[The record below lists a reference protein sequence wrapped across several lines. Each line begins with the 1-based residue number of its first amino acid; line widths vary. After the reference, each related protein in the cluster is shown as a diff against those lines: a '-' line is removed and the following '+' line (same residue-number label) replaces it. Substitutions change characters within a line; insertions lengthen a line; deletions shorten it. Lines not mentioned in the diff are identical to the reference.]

1 MTDYTLDTNILILL
15 NRHYPRDIFP
25 GPWTELEAL
34 IDARH
39 ACICREVLDELARG
53 GDQLHSWAKNETGFV
68 CEITAEEIPIV
79 DAISTAHP
87 GWVQGTANAAD
98 PWLIAHAAASGR
110 TIVTEERRAGDNV
123 QDHNQKIPN
132 VATEQQVDTIN
143 FFALARAE
151 GWQFSSNV

>member
-1 MTDYTLDTNILILL
+1 M
-15 NRHYPRDIFP
+15 
-25 GPWTELEAL
+25 
-34 IDARH
+34 
-39 ACICREVLDELARG
+39 
-53 GDQLHSWAKNETGFV
+53 HSWAKNETGFV

-123 QDHNQKIPN
+123 QDQNQKIPN

-151 GWQFSSNV
+151 GWRVLLQRVIILGPNVVPVEDPLTGARGVQDAATPGDQRWVPSCAMVR